1 MTQNRDLQK
10 LALIFSWPCVAAAT
24 NRDKRSHLV
33 IDDVSA
39 SSYVRTTG
47 IIFPLGEGG
56 WEMMAGWLGAAN
68 PVPGCIFS
76 PLY

>member
-10 LALIFSWPCVAAAT
+10 ISSDFSWPCVAAAT

-39 SSYVRTTG
+39 SYAQEL
-47 IIFPLGEGG
+47 F
-56 WEMMAGWLGAAN
+56 
-68 PVPGCIFS
+68 FH
-76 PLY
+76 